1 MILFRAIRT
10 ISAECLKSKHLFK
23 VSRHEGIHFLTI
35 RNFTFIQPFLSTTK
49 FVWCVRYNSIC
60 ARLFRTF
67 ESSPQSRCWY
77 RVNEVHSWFSLKL
90 RVWLQFA
97 FLSFFNS
104 VLTTHFCVLWF
115 TKKHSDFTFSLMQ
128 SDSPSLSVEF
138 SRLVSKVCVMV
149 ILQHPTYII
158 ESMRVDALYKKCKL
172 RSRKIR
178 ASSEKIRIMQITF
191 RLRCLH
197 ATFKFAFF
205 FSCSLLDNSLDR
217 RVNID
222 TKSSTFSHESY
233 DRHTSAR
240 MSSCCLLPAQ
250 ISWHFSVNRTD

>member
-1 MILFRAIRT
+1 M
-10 ISAECLKSKHLFK
+10 
-23 VSRHEGIHFLTI
+23 
-35 RNFTFIQPFLSTTK
+35 
-49 FVWCVRYNSIC
+49 RYNSIY

-67 ESSPQSRCWY
+67 EPSPQSRCWY
-77 RVNEVHSWFSLKL
+77 RAVEVHSWFSLKL

-115 TKKHSDFTFSLMQ
+115 TKNSNDTFLWYKVTRRLFQ
-128 SDSPSLSVEF
+128 LSF
-138 SRLVSKVCVMV
+138 QDLKKKVCVMV

-178 ASSEKIRIMQITF
+178 ASSEKNRIMQITF

-205 FSCSLLDNSLDR
+205 LLLFT
-217 RVNID
+217 II
-222 TKSSTFSHESY
+222 TKIEEST
-233 DRHTSAR
+233 
-240 MSSCCLLPAQ
+240 
-250 ISWHFSVNRTD
+250 